1 MTPDQMLAFES
12 KNLWDCYFPL
22 QPVKRI
28 INAPGDEVLGDGSGF
43 SEGELWAATTIVD
56 IGSDSTTASA
66 SVHISTLKTSLSQLE
81 QTRSSVTHTW
91 FPPQHTQAHT
101 PPPEIQPD
109 PQCHSYK
116 WRVTGETYQCQR
128 QAALR
133 DFDSA
138 LFPQLNRRLCFA
150 KQTNKQGT

>member
-56 IGSDSTTASA
+56 IGSNSTTAGASA
-66 SVHISTLKTSLSQLE
+66 QILTLKTSLSQLE
-81 QTRSSVTHTW
+81 QTHSSVTRTW
-91 FPPQHTQAHT
+91 
-101 PPPEIQPD
+101 PPPPTHTGTHTSPRD
-109 PQCHSYK
+109 P
-116 WRVTGETYQCQR
+116 T
-128 QAALR
+128 
-133 DFDSA
+133 
-138 LFPQLNRRLCFA
+138 
-150 KQTNKQGT
+150 

>member
-56 IGSDSTTASA
+56 IGSDSATASA

-91 FPPQHTQAHT
+91 S
-101 PPPEIQPD
+101 PPPTHTGTHTHL
-109 PQCHSYK
+109 PQRSNRILSAIH
-116 WRVTGETYQCQR
+116 TNGE
-128 QAALR
+128 
-133 DFDSA
+133 
-138 LFPQLNRRLCFA
+138 
-150 KQTNKQGT
+150 